1 MANQNGSVFPA
12 YEKFEGM
19 KWNEVPQI
27 PLRPNW
33 HRALSKDR
41 VKKLLSP
48 YAEVLAKYPL
58 YITLDK
64 DVMTRDY
71 CLQNWNS
78 GVLIRTE
85 VFTVIEVLIEMSGGR
100 LLAMDITGDFSKV
113 KTQGVYRSYLHS
125 HQHSDTE
132 NDIDPETA
140 SRLNQE
146 TNKLLLKHLHSV
158 INNVATTSN

>member
-1 MANQNGSVFPA
+1 
-12 YEKFEGM
+12 M

-33 HRALSKDR
+33 HRAVSKER
-41 VKKLLSP
+41 VKKLLAP

-78 GVLIRTE
+78 GVLLRDE

-100 LLAMDITGDFSKV
+100 LLAVDITGDFSKV
-113 KTQGVYRSYLHS
+113 KTHGVYRSYLHS
-125 HQHSDTE
+125 HQHSDSE
-132 NDIDPETA
+132 NNIDQDKA
-140 SRLNQE
+140 SQLNQE
-146 TNKLLLKHLHSV
+146 TNKRLLKHLHSI
-158 INNVATTSN
+158 INSVSSQS